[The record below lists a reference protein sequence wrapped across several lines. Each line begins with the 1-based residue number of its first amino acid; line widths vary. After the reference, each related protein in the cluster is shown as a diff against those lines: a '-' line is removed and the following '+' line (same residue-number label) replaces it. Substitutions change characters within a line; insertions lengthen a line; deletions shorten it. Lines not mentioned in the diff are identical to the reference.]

1 MHRRVTTAALGAT
14 LAAVLAVSACSSK
27 STDSDSSSSGS
38 ASAGS
43 GLTISALAQ
52 IDTAGKEQP
61 KASDAEALDPSSPSG
76 QKCDPATIAM
86 AGALTGADAAL
97 EAGCDADGSVGSQA
111 YGDIYWLYRVD
122 GRWHAVTLPGVFDA
136 G

>member
-1 MHRRVTTAALGAT
+1 MRMQAVNDARESLNRWTLVAEHSNTVCVWVAAFA
-14 LAAVLAVSACSSK
+14 
-27 STDSDSSSSGS
+27 
-38 ASAGS
+38 
-43 GLTISALAQ
+43 
-52 IDTAGKEQP
+52 
-61 KASDAEALDPSSPSG
+61 
-76 QKCDPATIAM
+76 
-86 AGALTGADAAL
+86 GADAAL